1 MPLLKTVG
9 NTVQVMAD
17 RGPRDEDDA
26 LWHAVKSEI
35 KPLRGRKRR
44 SAMSTTE
51 NTPADVAKAP
61 SRIAES
67 FTAAVAKPAAPE
79 IPSASPRPSPPLS
92 LNASPGVDKRTAE
105 RLKRGQLEI
114 EARVDLHGLTQ
125 REAHQVLANFLEG
138 ARAEHRR
145 AVLVITGKGE
155 GGQGVLREAVP
166 RWLNEAS
173 IRPSIL
179 AFTHAQPKD
188 GGTGAL
194 YILLRRVR

>member
-1 MPLLKTVG
+1 MVAA
-9 NTVQVMAD
+9 MAD

-26 LWHAVKSEI
+26 LWRAVKSEI

-44 SAMSTTE
+44 SAMPTTE
-51 NTPADVAKAP
+51 NAQADDAKSP
-61 SRIAES
+61 PRIAEN
-67 FTAAVAKPAAPE
+67 FTAEVARPAPPG
-79 IPSASPRPSPPLS
+79 IPPASPRPSPPLS
-92 LNASPGVDKRTAE
+92 LDASPGVDKRTAE

-114 EARVDLHGLTQ
+114 EARIDLHGLTQ
-125 REAHQVLANFLEG
+125 REAHQVLANFLEV
-138 ARAEHRR
+138 ARAERQR

-179 AFTHAQPKD
+179 AFTHAQPRD

-194 YILLRRVR
+194 YILLRRMR